1 MMFYVFWCMKKKH
14 GMVLLL
20 SLLLLLL
27 LLLLLF
33 CIKLLHHKDLKFPET
48 IVFIYLFILV
58 GLFFQA
64 KTAFT
69 IRVTFKILNY

>member
-20 SLLLLLL
+20 SLL